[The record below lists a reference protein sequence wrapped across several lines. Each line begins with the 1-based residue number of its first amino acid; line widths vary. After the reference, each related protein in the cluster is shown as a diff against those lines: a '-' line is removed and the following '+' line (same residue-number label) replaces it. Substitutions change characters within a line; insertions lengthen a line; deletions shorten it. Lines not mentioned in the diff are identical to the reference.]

1 MVSYTIKQQHYEGPL
16 DVLLELIEKRKLFV
30 NDISLAQVTD
40 DYIAYIQGMET
51 KDLGDIS
58 SFILIAS
65 TLLLIKSKS
74 LLPSLTLTEEEK
86 EDTQDLERRLRA
98 YSLIKNQSLIL
109 KEKFG
114 TEPTF
119 TRSHIERI
127 NVFAPHS
134 SITTSRM
141 FETLRNILARIPK
154 TESIPQAT
162 LKKVVSLEEMID
174 TLSRRVT
181 EKLKMTFKDFSAE
194 HKGEKVNVIV
204 SFLALL
210 ELVKQGVVE
219 ANQHN
224 HTTDI
229 HIETKNVGTPRYM

>member
-16 DVLLELIEKRKLFV
+16 EVLLELIEKRKLFI

-74 LLPSLTLTEEEK
+74 LLPSLTLTEEETA
-86 EDTQDLERRLRA
+86 DTEDLERRLKA

-114 TEPTF
+114 AEPTF

-134 SITTSRM
+134 SITTNRM
-141 FETLRNILARIPK
+141 IETLRNILARIPK
-154 TESIPQAT
+154 TETIPQAT

>member
-16 DVLLELIEKRKLFV
+16 EVLLELIEKRKLFI

-74 LLPSLTLTEEEK
+74 LLPSLTLTEEETA
-86 EDTQDLERRLRA
+86 DTEDLERRLKA

-134 SITTSRM
+134 SITTNRM
-141 FETLRNILARIPK
+141 IETLRNILARIPK
-154 TESIPQAT
+154 TETIPQAT

>member
-16 DVLLELIEKRKLFV
+16 EVLLELIEKRKLFI

-74 LLPSLTLTEEEK
+74 LLPSLTLTEEETA
-86 EDTQDLERRLRA
+86 DTEDLERRLKA

-114 TEPTF
+114 SEPTF

-134 SITTSRM
+134 SITTNRM
-141 FETLRNILARIPK
+141 IETLRNILARIPK
-154 TESIPQAT
+154 TETIPQAT

>member
-127 NVFAPHS
+127 SVFAPHS
-134 SITTSRM
+134 SITTARM